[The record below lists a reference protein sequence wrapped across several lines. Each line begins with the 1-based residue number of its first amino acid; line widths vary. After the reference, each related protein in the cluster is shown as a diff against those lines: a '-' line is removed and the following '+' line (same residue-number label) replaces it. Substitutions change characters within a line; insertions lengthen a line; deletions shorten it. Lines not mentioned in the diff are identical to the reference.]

1 MNARHLV
8 FVFWSLLVPQLL
20 SFKDMAT
27 PSESTLSRTNS
38 RGFLFKTPSLV
49 RQDTV
54 QDLPTNPP
62 VLKTDS
68 SFYRDLG
75 LGRGINVTDPDMW
88 ESLSHLQVRSD
99 LKNIISTAMSG
110 KRERYKTEV
119 YTFSMQKQNL
129 WLSLDNP
136 MSHIKIE
143 MDEQYSRSFSTTKVI
158 SGVRI
163 HTRTIGF
170 QLRIDNVLFGG
181 SNDVDS
187 ESKTDSFESDTFENS
202 LYCWIYSRN
211 FAGESK
217 AADLLSKHQHPA
229 THELMKRLMKMY
241 QDRLFFS
248 DNVLQDCLDFVNN
261 IGITHY
267 VSAIKLGACYFSAL
281 RSESERKRLGVSAG
295 IGVDSLAKGGTSGQ
309 KISNLFRRS
318 EEVKKIGRI
327 GNGDVVLEEAV
338 IGFKIQPL
346 DQLVRLPFVKSA
358 LRKAIKKFI
367 QSKDSDC
374 GKLISLHTKK
384 YYLYSQYSAETAIS
398 KPIFS

>member
-1 MNARHLV
+1 
-8 FVFWSLLVPQLL
+8 
-20 SFKDMAT
+20 MAT

-54 QDLPTNPP
+54 QDLPTNTP

-99 LKNIISTAMSG
+99 LNNIISTAMSG

-181 SNDVDS
+181 SNDVDF
-187 ESKTDSFESDTFENS
+187 ESKTDSFESDSFENS
-202 LYCWIYSRN
+202 LYCWIYSHN

-217 AADLLSKHQHPA
+217 AADLLSKHQHPT
-229 THELMKRLMKMY
+229 THELMKRLMEMY

-295 IGVDSLAKGGTSGQ
+295 IGVDSLAKGGISGQ

-367 QSKDSDC
+367 QSKDADC
-374 GKLISLHTKK
+374 GKLISLYTQRSII
-384 YYLYSQYSAETAIS
+384 YTPNILLRLPFLSQFFHSRSPSLLQFINF
-398 KPIFS
+398 IH